1 MEDPVFAFEA
11 ALYANKIEVVEDLY
25 IVITQRDNSLTKRQL
40 RFQQLKDKIKGMEI
54 LLHLANSNSIT
65 PEVYSYVLGYWFV
78 TIIQDVLNKNNSRIF
93 SEYLFC
99 KMAGIFR
106 NFKFNVDINVT
117 FYNFFNKNLS
127 EFYYFDKEELKKIID
142 TKDIISFDIFD
153 TLLLRPFLAPSDV
166 FKYMEQQYNIPNFAL
181 TRLVNEKKVR
191 MVKTIR
197 DRRIEDI
204 TIDEI
209 YSKLDKN
216 LRDKEME
223 IEAQIL
229 QCNEEILEIY
239 NYALEQGKQIII
251 TSDMYLP
258 TNFLAQVLND
268 KGFKNFS
275 KLYVSGEIGK
285 CKATGNLYKFIIQD
299 LNISP
304 DKILHIAIIKFL
316 I

>member
-1 MEDPVFAFEA
+1 MNF
-11 ALYANKIEVVEDLY
+11 
-25 IVITQRDNSLTKRQL
+25 ITLIKR
-40 RFQQLKDKIKGMEI
+40 
-54 LLHLANSNSIT
+54 N
-65 PEVYSYVLGYWFV
+65 
-78 TIIQDVLNKNNSRIF
+78 
-93 SEYLFC
+93 
-99 KMAGIFR
+99 
-106 NFKFNVDINVT
+106 
-117 FYNFFNKNLS
+117 
-127 EFYYFDKEELKKIID
+127 LKKIID

-304 DKILHIAIIKFL
+304 DKILHIGDNKISDIEKAKENSIEAFYYKNIFERFKISKIKQL
-316 I
+316 CI